1 MPVKLI
7 QQSVSQSTAPV
18 GQPPVPPPSPVVQ
31 PLLVPLPRRVAQVPP
46 APPERDE
53 VEYPCEDGLPMA
65 SSPEQAEVM
74 VDTRDALVNY
84 FASRPNV
91 YIGMDLLVFDK
102 QGDNTSCLAPD
113 VFVTFDVRRKV
124 EKSYR
129 IWLVGKPPDVVWEFG
144 SDSTW
149 KGDAKEKKARYRKW
163 GVSEYWL
170 YDPQGSLHNPRLQ
183 GFQLVKGRY
192 RRLLAERRGDGLLVV
207 KSPLLGLEQH
217 FDGQRLRFWDPVAN
231 EYLNTI
237 REAEQG
243 RLRERKGRLKAEA
256 GEERQRK
263 ERLEAQAGEARER
276 QGRLKAE
283 AGEERERQGRLE
295 AEAELERERKRRLEA
310 ESRAES
316 GAQAQRESEAR
327 SVATEAR
334 SAEFEASGSTIRK

>member
-7 QQSVSQSTAPV
+7 QQSVPQSTAPV
-18 GQPPVPPPSPVVQ
+18 GQPPVPPPSPGVQ
-31 PLLVPLPRRVAQVPP
+31 PLLVPLPRRVAKVPP

-65 SSPEQAEVM
+65 SSPEQEAVM
-74 VDTRDALVNY
+74 VDTRHVLLNY

-91 YIGMDLLVFDK
+91 HLGMDQLVYDK

-217 FDGQRLRFWDPVAN
+217 FDGQRLRFWDPVAK
-231 EYLNTI
+231 EYLRTG
-237 REAEQG
+237 RESEKG
-243 RLRERKGRLKAEA
+243 RLRAEAGEARERKGRLKAEA
-256 GEERQRK
+256 GEE
-263 ERLEAQAGEARER
+263 RER